1 MSTPSCGVVG
11 SPVAH
16 SLSPVMHRAA
26 YGALGLDWTYDATD
40 VPAGTLAAFVERR
53 GDWRGLSVTAPLKR
67 EAAELADAADDVVRA
82 TGAANTLVR
91 GLDGSVKAF
100 NTDVPGAVAALQERG
115 VSSPR
120 LVRILGGGATAASV
134 AHAVRRLGAERLELV
149 VRDANRAQEARET
162 GERAGLAV
170 TVRLIDEAPG
180 DEVADL
186 LVWTIPSGASEDQA
200 VELVGA
206 ARAVF
211 DVAYDP
217 WPSPVVAV
225 AQRVGRP
232 AATGLDLLAH
242 QAVLQVELMTGHAV
256 PVDLLRDTALD
267 HLAPSR
273 WE

>member
-1 MSTPSCGVVG
+1 MSTRSCGVVG

-26 YGALGLDWTYDATD
+26 YAALGLDWTYDATD
-40 VPAGTLAAFVERR
+40 VPGGTLAAFVERR
-53 GDWRGLSVTAPLKR
+53 GEWRGLSVTAPLKR
-67 EAAELADAADDVVRA
+67 EAAELADATDEVVRA
-82 TGAANTLVR
+82 TGVANTLVR
-91 GLDGSVKAF
+91 EPDGHVQAF

-115 VSSPR
+115 VGAPR

-134 AHAVRRLGAERLELV
+134 AHAVRQMGAERLELV
-149 VRDANRAQEARET
+149 VRDPDRAQEAREA
-162 GERAGLAV
+162 GERAGLVVA
-170 TVRLIDEAPG
+170 VRLIDDAQA

-186 LVWTIPSGASEDQA
+186 LVWTIPGGASEEQA
-200 VELVGA
+200 GALVGA

-242 QAVLQVELMTGHAV
+242 QAVLQVELMTGRTV

-267 HLAPSR
+267 HLA
-273 WE
+273 